1 MIVGSGAEVWGAA
14 RRRRAAAAGALSS
27 RIFRAAFIRP
37 VNGLRPRLGRGAFCG
52 PDKYL
57 SA

>member
-1 MIVGSGAEVWGAA
+1 MIVGSVAEVWGAA
-14 RRRRAAAAGALSS
+14 RRRRAAATGIFSS
-27 RIFRAAFIRP
+27 RIFRAAFIRR
-37 VNGLRPRLGRGAFCG
+37 VNGLRPRLGRGVFCG